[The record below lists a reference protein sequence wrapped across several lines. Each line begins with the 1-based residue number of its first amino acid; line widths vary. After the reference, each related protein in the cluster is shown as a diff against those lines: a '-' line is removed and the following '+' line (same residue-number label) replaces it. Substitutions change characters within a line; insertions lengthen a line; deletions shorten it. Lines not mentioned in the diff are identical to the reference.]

1 MEVAAYGQNL
11 IMGTLQTRCV
21 DRSGL
26 IYCYKSI
33 SAFRITS
40 GMGQGAGRGD
50 VGYGQKILEALLFA
64 FLTPPGSM
72 QGQEGEQA
80 GGNQKGL
87 LGLEEL
93 KS

>member
-40 GMGQGAGRGD
+40 GMTRVRA
-50 VGYGQKILEALLFA
+50 
-64 FLTPPGSM
+64 
-72 QGQEGEQA
+72 EGI
-80 GGNQKGL
+80 
-87 LGLEEL
+87 
-93 KS
+93 